1 MKSVNSLL
9 CTRVFFS
16 RVHELIMQYAF
27 CCSAESRRT
36 TIDIFLKATGYLDCA
51 IRQILPQIPPEQRY
65 CIVEE
70 LLGSIGFQVENIYFN
85 IPFQRWVSGDNFQ

>member
-1 MKSVNSLL
+1 
-9 CTRVFFS
+9 
-16 RVHELIMQYAF
+16 MQYAF

-70 LLGSIGFQVENIYFN
+70 LLGALGFKLKTSTSIFPFNGGFQETTSSRPV
-85 IPFQRWVSGDNFQ
+85 